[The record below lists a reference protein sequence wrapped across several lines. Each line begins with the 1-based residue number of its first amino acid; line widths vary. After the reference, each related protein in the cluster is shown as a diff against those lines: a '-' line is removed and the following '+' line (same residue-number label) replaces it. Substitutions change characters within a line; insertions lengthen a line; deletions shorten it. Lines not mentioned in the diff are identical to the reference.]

1 MRQKMELTE
10 TLCQQLIETAFL
22 ARRNA
27 YTPYSHYKVGAA
39 LLCADGSIVTGCN
52 IENAAFGPTI
62 CAERVA
68 VFKAV
73 SENKPGTAGRNLQ
86 AIVIVGGPETED
98 AAEEGQELSQY
109 AFPCGV
115 CRQVLREFVNPQEFT
130 VITAKS
136 IRNYHQ
142 MSLDELLPQSF
153 EPDNLR

>member
-1 MRQKMELTE
+1 MELTE
-10 TLCQQLIETAFL
+10 TLRQQLIETAFL

-27 YTPYSHYKVGAA
+27 YTPYSHYRVGAA
-39 LLCADGSIVTGCN
+39 LLCTDGSIVTGCN

-73 SENKPGTAGRNLQ
+73 SEKKTGTTGRNFQ

-98 AAEEGQELSQY
+98 VTEEGQELSQY

-136 IRNYHQ
+136 IRSYHQ
-142 MSLDELLPQSF
+142 MTLDELMPQSF
-153 EPDNLR
+153 GPDNLR